1 MGEILGI
8 GCTHAPHL
16 QFTDGAMA
24 NVLRRTMRSERTPE
38 PLRDPRNWPA
48 PMQAELG
55 EDEGLSAARRH
66 RVELLAGFR
75 AARAALDAFQPDFVL
90 IWGDDQYENFQVD
103 VLPAFCVYALD
114 EFTIAPFKASNGLGA
129 SANVWNAPTDLV
141 VPVRGHQQ
149 AANHLAHALIE
160 SGFDVACAYRMHHS
174 PTLGHAHTRTILYLD
189 YDQRGFDYP
198 VIPFHV
204 NCYGSNLRVP
214 PADRPGATDVPV
226 RPPPSPPP
234 WRCYD
239 LGKRVAEIIA
249 ASPWRA
255 AVIGSSSWSHGTLT
269 AKHHYLYPDVEA
281 DRRRYAEL
289 EAGEFHRWRDLDARD
304 VQASGQHEML
314 NWICLAGA
322 MEGRRAE
329 PASFVQSYLFNS
341 NKVLALFPAA
351 SREPALAGEVSVS

>member
-1 MGEILGI
+1 MGAVMGI

-16 QFTDGAMA
+16 QFTDDAMA

-48 PMQAELG
+48 PMQAEWG
-55 EDEGLSAARRH
+55 ADEGLAAARRH
-66 RVELLAGFR
+66 RQELLGGFR

-90 IWGDDQYENFQVD
+90 IWGDDQYENFRTD
-103 VLPAFCVYALD
+103 LLPAFCVYALD
-114 EFTIAPFKASNGLGA
+114 ELTIAPFKGSAGLGA
-129 SANVWNAPTDLV
+129 SANVWNAPPDTV
-141 VPVRGHQQ
+141 VRVRGHQQ
-149 AANHLAHALIE
+149 AANHIAHELIE
-160 SGFDVACAYRMHHS
+160 SGFDVPVSYRMHHS
-174 PTLGHAHTRTILYLD
+174 AELGHAHTRTILYLD

-204 NCYGSNLRVP
+204 NCYGTNLRVP
-214 PADRPGATDVPV
+214 PADRPGSADAPV

-249 ASPWRA
+249 DSPWRA

-269 AKHHYLYPDVEA
+269 AKHHFLYPDVDA
-281 DRRRYAEL
+281 DRERYAEL
-289 EAGEFHRWRDLDARD
+289 EAGEIRRWRDLDAAAM
-304 VQASGQHEML
+304 QASGQHEML

-322 MEGRRAE
+322 MEGRQAE
-329 PASFVQSYLFNS
+329 MTSFVQSYLFNS
-341 NKVLALFPAA
+341 NKALALWHAEA
-351 SREPALAGEVSVS
+351 REPALAESAR

>member
-1 MGEILGI
+1 VGDVLGI

-16 QFTDGAMA
+16 QFTDDAMA
-24 NVLRRTMRSERTPE
+24 NVLRRTLRSDRTPG
-38 PLRDPRNWPA
+38 PLRDPHNWPA
-48 PMQAELG
+48 PMQAEWG
-55 EDEGLSAARRH
+55 ADEGLTAARRH
-66 RVELLAGFR
+66 REELLAGFR

-103 VLPAFCVYALD
+103 ALPAFCVYALD
-114 EFTIAPFKASNGLGA
+114 ELTLAPFKASNGLKA
-129 SANVWNAPTDLV
+129 SANVWNAPTDTILRL
-141 VPVRGHQQ
+141 PGHQQ
-149 AANHLAHALIE
+149 AASHLAHALIE
-160 SGFDVACAYRMHHS
+160 SGFDVATAYRMRHS

-214 PADRPGATDVPV
+214 PADRPGSEAEPLH
-226 RPPPSPPP
+226 PPPAPPP

-269 AKHHYLYPDVEA
+269 AKHHYLYPDVDA
-281 DRRRYAEL
+281 DRHRYAEL
-289 EAGEFHRWRDLDARD
+289 VAGECHRWRDLDARAM
-304 VQASGQHEML
+304 QASGQHEML
-314 NWICLAGA
+314 NWVCLAGA

-329 PASFVQSYLFNS
+329 TTSFVQSYLFNS
-341 NKVLALFPAA
+341 DKVLALWPAA
-351 SREPALAGEVSVS
+351 TREPALAESAR